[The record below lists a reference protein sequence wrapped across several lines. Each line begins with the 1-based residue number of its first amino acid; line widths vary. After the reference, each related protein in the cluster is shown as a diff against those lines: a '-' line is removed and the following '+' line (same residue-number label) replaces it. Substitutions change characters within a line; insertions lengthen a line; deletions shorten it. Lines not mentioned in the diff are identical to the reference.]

1 MAHNFGYRIK
11 INFMN
16 NITDWKKKVD
26 DHLEKLSYLAGKRE
40 TNIKILTDRIKK
52 LQERK
57 HLSDLKKIND
67 QK

>member
-1 MAHNFGYRIK
+1 MAHNFCYRIK

-26 DHLEKLSYLAGKRE
+26 DQLEKLSYLAGKRE
-40 TNIKILTDRIKK
+40 TNIKILTDRIKE